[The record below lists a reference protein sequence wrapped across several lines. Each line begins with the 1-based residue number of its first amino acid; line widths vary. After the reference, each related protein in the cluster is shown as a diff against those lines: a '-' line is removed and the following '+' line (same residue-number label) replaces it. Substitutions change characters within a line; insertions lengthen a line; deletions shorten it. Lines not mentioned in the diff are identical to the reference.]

1 MNELGMSY
9 VALYRPVGA
18 GGAGGA
24 MAAWHPQIFAS
35 QLTRPQ
41 LLPPSPRIFR
51 PSYGPAIYIVHYIVP
66 YYSLT
71 LPGSFQAFVLFGSG
85 KPQFHAWAYRLD
97 RKKNTTNHATYAYI
111 LKQ

>member
-1 MNELGMSY
+1 MNELGMNY

-41 LLPPSPRIFR
+41 LLPPPHS
-51 PSYGPAIYIVHYIVP
+51 
-66 YYSLT
+66 
-71 LPGSFQAFVLFGSG
+71 
-85 KPQFHAWAYRLD
+85 
-97 RKKNTTNHATYAYI
+97 ATF
-111 LKQ
+111 

>member
-41 LLPPSPRIFR
+41 LLPPPPLGFSD
-51 PSYGPAIYIVHYIVP
+51 
-66 YYSLT
+66 
-71 LPGSFQAFVLFGSG
+71 LPTAQL
-85 KPQFHAWAYRLD
+85 Y
-97 RKKNTTNHATYAYI
+97 T
-111 LKQ
+111 